1 MKKHHLGL
9 PLIIFAMLLLG
20 ASGTYAGK
28 AIEIETGKGI
38 LFGTLELPVGSNSC
52 PVMLIISGSGPTD
65 RDGNNPIAGKNNS
78 LKFLAEALALQGIA
92 SLRYDKRGVGESA
105 KAGNKEEELQFE
117 TYINDAVLWC
127 EHLGRNSLFSHL
139 LITGHSEGSLIGMV
153 ACRKTITDGF
163 VSISGTAYP
172 ASDLIL
178 NQLKGKLPEELYR
191 QSESLVE
198 QLKKGLRTEHVPPE
212 LNALFRQSV
221 QPYLISWFKYNPIKE
236 LSKLQVP
243 ILIVQ
248 GTTDIQVPV
257 DNAIRLSKANKTAEL
272 AIIKGMNHILKEVS
286 GDLQQQIKSYT
297 DSNLPVAPELV
308 NRIVAFSKKI
318 DKE

>member
-28 AIEIETGKGI
+28 AIEIETGKGT
-38 LFGTLELPVGSNSC
+38 LFGTLGLPVGYNSC

-65 RDGNNPIAGKNNS
+65 RDGN
-78 LKFLAEALALQGIA
+78 
-92 SLRYDKRGVGESA
+92 
-105 KAGNKEEELQFE
+105 
-117 TYINDAVLWC
+117 
-127 EHLGRNSLFSHL
+127 
-139 LITGHSEGSLIGMV
+139 
-153 ACRKTITDGF
+153 
-163 VSISGTAYP
+163 
-172 ASDLIL
+172 
-178 NQLKGKLPEELYR
+178 
-191 QSESLVE
+191 
-198 QLKKGLRTEHVPPE
+198 
-212 LNALFRQSV
+212 
-221 QPYLISWFKYNPIKE
+221 NPIKE

-248 GTTDIQVPV
+248 GTTDIQVLV

-272 AIIKGMNHILKEVS
+272 AIIKGVNHILKEVS